1 MRAIRLRRVRD
12 KAQVREGH
20 GGTWAATSVEV
31 VIQIFLSDSQRG
43 PGNSL

>member
-12 KAQVREGH
+12 KAQAREGH

-31 VIQIFLSDSQRG
+31 VIQIFVPFSHWTL
-43 PGNSL
+43 